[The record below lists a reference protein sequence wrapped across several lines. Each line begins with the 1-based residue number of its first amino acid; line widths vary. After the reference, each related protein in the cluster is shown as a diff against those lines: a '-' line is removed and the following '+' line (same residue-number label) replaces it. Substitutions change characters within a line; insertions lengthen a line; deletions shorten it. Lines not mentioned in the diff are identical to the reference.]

1 VAKLLHP
8 LLLLL
13 ARATEPEM
21 VRMIEY
27 LKAENRSLSEFLCQP
42 SGARYLLV
50 SSGKRPSNRMAK
62 WFNASFQCRTGI
74 VHRADAS
81 RIAM

>member
-1 VAKLLHP
+1 VAKLLHT

-27 LKAENRSLSEFLCQP
+27 LKAENRILRTQTERAAGGQGEQNRRP
-42 SGARYLLV
+42 MNV
-50 SSGKRPSNRMAK
+50 SDTHYVAESRS
-62 WFNASFQCRTGI
+62 ASAGTPYR
-74 VHRADAS
+74 
-81 RIAM
+81 